1 MPPIE
6 PDEKSDLLRRILDF
20 DRQVE
25 DLESEIT
32 AANAELKDMQ
42 RRLRQAVLARA
53 KLSREIR
60 KPTPMLG
67 SDAAETLDCPQFGAS
82 LDDHP
87 KRKVRP

>member
-1 MPPIE
+1 MPPTDR
-6 PDEKSDLLRRILDF
+6 DEQADLLRRLLDY

-42 RRLRQAVLARA
+42 KRLRSAVLARA

-60 KPTPMLG
+60 RPTPLIG
-67 SDAAETLDCPQFGAS
+67 GEGGES
-82 LDDHP
+82 
-87 KRKVRP
+87 